1 VRNKIAT
8 GRAIKGGVRFQHR
21 GVRYKVRGPGI
32 FRSIIREEDGAF
44 VTQVQSFHE
53 TPREA
58 VDRALRGEKLPPDH
72 GRRWPK
78 RRQGG
83 RILSWNELGRRRY
96 LGRRFS

>member
-1 VRNKIAT
+1 MRNKRAT
-8 GRAIKGGVRFQHR
+8 GRATKGGTKFTHR
-21 GVRYKVRGPGI
+21 GVRYKVLGAGI
-32 FRSIIREEDGAF
+32 FRHIIRDADGSYAA
-44 VTQVQSFHE
+44 TVQSFHE

-58 VDRALRGEKLPPDH
+58 IDRELRGEKLPPDH

-96 LGRRFS
+96 LGRTR